1 MFMATFFFK
10 KQSWVLRLFAAFLMG
25 LNMSLHADPVD
36 IPDPINILNQQRLL
50 GEFKGGRP
58 QLETNGV
65 VMTLQSISDLLG
77 NVQVGQKEGGT
88 YTGLLNLGLAVDLQ
102 KVAGWEGASFKNT
115 WLWLYGNDVSKNFI
129 GDAFTASTI
138 AGAPAFRCYELWLQ
152 QNLFH
157 DVVSL
162 RGGLLPFDTEFM
174 TSDTANLFVNSA
186 FGPMALVTLNLPNG
200 GPQYPTA
207 TPGIRLA
214 LQPSSWLTLRSIFM
228 QANPFEQ
235 ENNLHNFNW
244 NFGPSGG
251 FLNINEAAAT
261 WNKDA
266 TAKGLP
272 GTAKVGCWF
281 QTGQGPQ
288 EGERDAFSYG
298 SPTAVA
304 YSSGFYG
311 IIDQQLY
318 KAPPKVADSADGKNP
333 VHSGKDAT
341 PPSVD
346 SGKGLSS
353 FAQVGFD
360 PQEVSVSSF
369 YTSAGFVYT
378 GLIPTRDADKIG
390 LSFAYADVSN
400 YLKNKADQAG
410 ASGASFEA
418 VSELTY
424 SIRLA
429 PAIAIQPDLQYIL
442 HPGGTRD
449 YGNALV
455 VGMRAVVDF

>member
-10 KQSWVLRLFAAFLMG
+10 KQSWVLGLFSAFLMVI
-25 LNMSLHADPVD
+25 NSSLHADPVD

-77 NVQVGQKEGGT
+77 NVQGGQKEGGS
-88 YTGLLNLGLAVDLQ
+88 YSGLLNLGLAVDLQ
-102 KVAGWEGASFKNT
+102 KLSGWEGASFKNT

-129 GDAFTASTI
+129 GNAFTASTI

-174 TSDTANLFVNSA
+174 TSETANMFLNTA
-186 FGPMALVTLNLPNG
+186 FGPMALITLNLPNG
-200 GPQYPTA
+200 GPQYPEA
-207 TPGIRLA
+207 TPGLRMA
-214 LQPSSWLTLRSIFM
+214 LQPTSWLTLRTAFM

-244 NFGPSGG
+244 NFGSSGG

-281 QTGQGPQ
+281 QTGQGPT
-288 EGERDAFSYG
+288 GEESFSYG

-304 YSSGFYG
+304 SSSGFYG
-311 IIDQQLY
+311 IVDQQLY
-318 KAPPKVADSADGKNP
+318 TPSTKATGVCSGKNP
-333 VHSGKDAT
+333 VTSGKAT
-341 PPSVD
+341 VPGCD
-346 SGKGLSS
+346 CSGKGLSS
-353 FAQVGFD
+353 FLQMGFD
-360 PQEVSVSSF
+360 PQPVSVSSF
-369 YTSAGFVYT
+369 YASAGLVYT
-378 GLIPTRDADKIG
+378 GLIPTRDADKLG
-390 LSFAYADVSN
+390 VSFAYARMSD
-400 YLKNKADQAG
+400 YLQNKASESG
-410 ASGASFEA
+410 FPGASFEG
-418 VSELTY
+418 VTELTY

-429 PAIAIQPDLQYIL
+429 PAVAIQPDLQYIL
-442 HPGGTRD
+442 HPGGTQQ

-455 VGMRAVVDF
+455 VGARAVVDF